1 MTKIYGKEN
10 GLKSKYIAGFGNK
23 YIIYSDGRVY
33 NTFKN
38 RYIKQSMGSTGFL
51 YVYLYYKGK
60 RYCKY
65 VHRLI
70 VEKFLCC
77 KELPNYCVVNHVDG
91 NKLSNS
97 LSNLYLDDTMT
108 KMLPNEVIKQIK
120 GFDGYY
126 ISNMGRVFFIDGQ
139 DDINCNKHRLIS
151 QQNNGH
157 GYLHV
162 KIRNNKGKRMTL
174 YVHRLVAE
182 TFIPNPYNKPTV
194 NHIDEVKTNNHVENL
209 EWMTMKEQSNYGKLS
224 TSEKRM
230 RIYRT
235 NYEVVG
241 YSKRYHHAFYSMEH
255 AQRVT
260 GINESSIS
268 MCIHGKRSY
277 AGIINGEK
285 IKWKKE
291 TSNRN

>member
-70 VEKFLCC
+70 AENFLYC

-91 NKLSNS
+91 NKLNNS

-162 KIRNNKGKRMTL
+162 KIRNNKGKRMTSN
-174 YVHRLVAE
+174 VHRLVAE
-182 TFIPNPYNKPTV
+182 AFIPNPDNKPTV
-194 NHIDEVKTNNHVENL
+194 NHIDEVKTNNHIENL

-241 YSKRYHHAFYSMEH
+241 YSKRYCHAFYSMNH

-260 GINESSIS
+260 GIDASSIS

-285 IKWKKE
+285 IKWKLD